1 MPRVNRK
8 FGGSLRQGNTPP
20 LPRTRLLPNLWLDPQ
35 SFSLLNKP
43 RMLSKWPR
51 LNKRTCLNLNLNSQW
66 LKSSNNKSSTLS
78 NSSSKWFNLNSQL
91 FNNHRF
97 SNNRAQWFSLSNQ
110 CNLKLNLS
118 LNNRFNN
125 NNNKLHSKDTLLTS
139 HLFRGLSSN
148 SRSIPR
154 SHEV

>member
-1 MPRVNRK
+1 M
-8 FGGSLRQGNTPP
+8 RQGNTPP
-20 LPRTRLLPNLWLDPQ
+20 LPRTRLLPNPWLDPQ

-43 RMLSKWPR
+43 RMLSKWHR
-51 LNKRTCLNLNLNSQW
+51 LNKRTCLNLNSQW
-66 LKSSNNKSSTLS
+66 LKFSNTNNNNNNKSSTLS

-110 CNLKLNLS
+110 YNLKLNLS
-118 LNNRFNN
+118 LNNQFN